1 VSNSK
6 IEGGISVNIGSAK
19 LEWVAQRMQV
29 INTLVEKYKDE
40 QPLKGVKVAV
50 SVHLEAK
57 TGYLALSIAKLGAD
71 LTVTGSN
78 PLSTQDE
85 IVAEL
90 KKRGLR
96 VNAER
101 THDSNVYKRNLNAT
115 LDFRP
120 NVIIDDGADLTVSVH
135 EERPELLKDLW
146 GVCEE
151 TTTGVKRIKALE
163 NFGKL
168 KVPAILVNDAA
179 IKHLFDNRYG
189 TGQSVWDSIIRNT
202 NMNVAEKRVVVA
214 GYGWCGKGVAMRAKG
229 LGARVIVTEVD
240 AIKSLEALMDGFEI
254 MPMKK
259 AARIGDIFVTV
270 TGNTSVIREEH
281 FNEMKDGAI
290 LTNAGHF
297 NVEVSVAD
305 LERITESKREARPN
319 VTEYVV
325 NGKRLYLIGE
335 GRLVNL
341 AAADGH
347 PVEIMD
353 LSFAVQLLSAMKI
366 ARDHKK
372 MGARTYAVPAEID
385 DEIAITKLKLLG
397 IEIDSLTEEQKKYL
411 NSW

>member
-1 VSNSK
+1 
-6 IEGGISVNIGSAK
+6 
-19 LEWVAQRMQV
+19 M
-29 INTLVEKYKDE
+29 
-40 QPLKGVKVAV
+40 
-50 SVHLEAK
+50 EAK

-71 LTVTGSN
+71 VTVTGSN
-78 PLSTQDE
+78 PLSTQNE
-85 IVAEL
+85 IVGEL

-101 THDSNVYKRNLNAT
+101 THDSDIYKRNLNAT
-115 LDFRP
+115 LDFKP
-120 NVIIDDGADLTVSVH
+120 NVIVDDGADLTVTAH
-135 EERPELLKDLW
+135 EERPDLLKELW

-168 KVPAILVNDAA
+168 RVPAILVNDAA
-179 IKHLFDNRYG
+179 TKHLFDNRYG
-189 TGQSVWDSIIRNT
+189 TGQSVWDSIMRNT

-254 MPMKK
+254 MPMKE
-259 AARIGDIFVTV
+259 AARLGDIFVTV

-281 FNEMKDGAI
+281 FKEMKDGAI

-305 LERITESKREARPN
+305 LERIAKSKREARPN

-366 ARDHKK
+366 AKDHKK
-372 MGARTYAVPAEID
+372 MEARTYAVPTEID
-385 DEIAITKLKLLG
+385 NEIATTKLKLLG

>member
-1 VSNSK
+1 MD
-6 IEGGISVNIGSAK
+6 IGSAK
-19 LEWVAQRMQV
+19 LEWVAQRMEV
-29 INTLVEKYKDE
+29 INSLVKKYENE

-71 LTVTGSN
+71 VTVTGSN

-101 THDSNVYKRNLNAT
+101 THDVNVYEKNLEKT
-115 LDFRP
+115 LDFSP
-120 NVIIDDGADLTVSVH
+120 NIIVDDGADLTVMAH
-135 EERPELLKDLW
+135 EHRKNVLENLW

-151 TTTGVKRIKALE
+151 TTSGVKRIKALE
-163 NFGKL
+163 KFGKL
-168 KVPAILVNDAA
+168 AIPAILVNNAA
-179 IKHLFDNRYG
+179 TKHLFDNRYG
-189 TGQSVWDSIIRNT
+189 TGQSVWDSIMRNT

-214 GYGWCGKGVAMRAKG
+214 GYGWCGKGVAMRAAG

-240 AIKSLEALMDGFEI
+240 EVKALEAFMDGFEV
-254 MPMKK
+254 MPMAE
-259 AARIGDIFVTV
+259 AAKIGDIFVTV
-270 TGNTSVIREEH
+270 TGNTDVIRAEH
-281 FNEMKDGAI
+281 FKVMKDGAI

-297 NVEVSVAD
+297 DVEVSVKD
-305 LERITESKREARPN
+305 LKEVASSSREVRPN
-319 VTEYVV
+319 VTEYIV
-325 NGKRLYLIGE
+325 NSRRLYLIGE

-353 LSFAVQLLSAMKI
+353 LSFAVQLLSVLKI
-366 ARDHKK
+366 ARDHETMEAK
-372 MGARTYAVPAEID
+372 TYAVPEEID
-385 DEIAITKLKLLG
+385 YEIASTKLKILG
-397 IEIDSLTEEQKKYL
+397 LKIDELTEKQKQYL
-411 NSW
+411 ESW

>member
-1 VSNSK
+1 MD
-6 IEGGISVNIGSAK
+6 IGSAK
-19 LEWVAQRMQV
+19 LEWVAQRMEV
-29 INTLVEKYKDE
+29 INNLVKKYE
-40 QPLKGVKVAV
+40 AQQPLKGVKVAV

-71 LTVTGSN
+71 VTVTGSN

-85 IVAEL
+85 IVTEL

-101 THDSNVYKRNLNAT
+101 THDVRVYENNLDKT
-115 LDFRP
+115 LDFEP
-120 NVIIDDGADLTVSVH
+120 NVIVDDGADLTVKAH
-135 EERPELLKDLW
+135 EKRREVLENLW

-151 TTTGVKRIKALE
+151 TTSGVKRIKALE
-163 NFGKL
+163 KFNKL
-168 KVPAILVNDAA
+168 AVPAILVNDAA
-179 IKHLFDNRYG
+179 TKHLFDNRYG
-189 TGQSVWDSIIRNT
+189 TGQSVWDSIMRNT
-202 NMNVAEKRVVVA
+202 NMNIAEKRVVVA

-240 AIKSLEALMDGFEI
+240 EVKSLEAFMDGFEV
-254 MPMKK
+254 MPMKE
-259 AARIGDIFVTV
+259 AAKIGDIFVTV
-270 TGNTSVIREEH
+270 TGNTDVIRAEH
-281 FNEMKDGAI
+281 FENMKDGAI

-297 NVEVSVAD
+297 DVEVSVAD
-305 LERITESKREARPN
+305 LKKISTSSREVRPN

-325 NGKRLYLIGE
+325 NGRRLYLIGE

-353 LSFAVQLLSAMKI
+353 LSFAVQLLSVLKI
-366 ARDHKK
+366 ARDHEK
-372 MGARTYAVPAEID
+372 MENKTYAVPREID
-385 DEIAITKLKLLG
+385 YEIASTKLKLLG
-397 IEIDSLTEEQKKYL
+397 IEIDTLTDKQKRYL

>member
-1 VSNSK
+1 MD
-6 IEGGISVNIGSAK
+6 IGSAK
-19 LEWVAQRMQV
+19 LEWVAQRMEV
-29 INTLVEKYKDE
+29 INTLVKKYEAE

-71 LTVTGSN
+71 VTVTGSN

-101 THDSNVYKRNLNAT
+101 THDVSVYENNLQKT
-115 LDFRP
+115 LDFKP
-120 NVIIDDGADLTVSVH
+120 NVIVDDGADLTVTAH
-135 EERPELLKDLW
+135 EKRREVLENLW

-151 TTTGVKRIKALE
+151 TTSGVKRIKALE
-163 NFGKL
+163 NFNKL
-168 KVPAILVNDAA
+168 AVPAILVNDAA
-179 IKHLFDNRYG
+179 TKHLFDNRYG
-189 TGQSVWDSIIRNT
+189 TGQSVWDSIMRNT
-202 NMNVAEKRVVVA
+202 NMNIAEKRVVVA

-240 AIKSLEALMDGFEI
+240 EVKSLEAFMDGFEV
-254 MPMKK
+254 MPMEK
-259 AARIGDIFVTV
+259 AAEIGDIFVTV
-270 TGNTSVIREEH
+270 TGNTDVIRAEH
-281 FNEMKDGAI
+281 FEKMKDGAI

-297 NVEVSVAD
+297 DVEVSVAD
-305 LERITESKREARPN
+305 LKKVATSSREARPN

-353 LSFAVQLLSAMKI
+353 LSFAVQLLSVLKI
-366 ARDHKK
+366 ARDHEK
-372 MGARTYAVPAEID
+372 MEAKTYAVPPEID
-385 DEIAITKLKLLG
+385 YEIASTKLKLLG
-397 IEIDSLTEEQKKYL
+397 IEIDTLTEKQKKYL

>member
-1 VSNSK
+1 MD
-6 IEGGISVNIGSAK
+6 IGSMK
-19 LEWVAQRMQV
+19 LDWVAQRMV
-29 INTLVEKYKDE
+29 VMNALVEKYKE
-40 QPLKGVKVAV
+40 SQPLKGVKVAI

-71 LTVTGSN
+71 VSVSGSN

-85 IVAEL
+85 IVEEL
-90 KKRGLR
+90 KRRGLR
-96 VNAER
+96 VNAQR
-101 THDSNVYKRNLNAT
+101 THDINVYEKNLNAT
-115 LDFRP
+115 LDFEP
-120 NVIIDDGADLTVSVH
+120 NVVVDDGADLTVALH
-135 EERPELLKDLW
+135 EKRTDLLENVW

-163 NFGKL
+163 KFKKL
-168 KVPAILVNDAA
+168 RVPAIAVNDA
-179 IKHLFDNRYG
+179 KTKNLFDNRYG

-202 NMNVAEKRVVVA
+202 NMNVSEKTVVVS

-240 AIKSLEALMDGFEI
+240 AIKSLEAIMDGFSV
-254 MPMKK
+254 MPMKD

-281 FNEMKDGAI
+281 FRVMKDGAI
-290 LTNAGHF
+290 LSNAGHF

-305 LERITESKREARPN
+305 LERISSSKREARPN
-319 VTEYVV
+319 VTEYNVD
-325 NGKRLYLIGE
+325 GKKLYLLAE

-353 LSFAVQLLSAMKI
+353 LSFSVQLLSVLKI
-366 ARDHKK
+366 VRDHGNMEAK
-372 MGARTYAVPAEID
+372 MYAVPSEID
-385 DEIAITKLKLLG
+385 DEIATTKLKLLG
-397 IEIDSLTEEQKKYL
+397 INIDSLTEEQKKYL
-411 NSW
+411 QSW

>member
-1 VSNSK
+1 M
-6 IEGGISVNIGSAK
+6 GGIYMDIGSAK
-19 LEWVAQRMQV
+19 LEWVAQRMDV
-29 INTLVEKYKDE
+29 INTLVKKYE
-40 QPLKGVKVAV
+40 AQQPLKGVKVAV

-57 TGYLALSIAKLGAD
+57 TGYLALSIAKLGANV
-71 LTVTGSN
+71 TVTGSN

-101 THDSNVYKRNLNAT
+101 THDVSVYESNLQKT
-115 LDFRP
+115 LDFEP
-120 NVIIDDGADLTVSVH
+120 NIIVDDGADLTVNAH
-135 EERPELLKDLW
+135 EKRREVLENLW

-151 TTTGVKRIKALE
+151 TTSGVKRIKALE
-163 NFGKL
+163 KFNKL
-168 KVPAILVNDAA
+168 AVPAILVNDAA
-179 IKHLFDNRYG
+179 TKHLFDNRYG
-189 TGQSVWDSIIRNT
+189 TGQSVWDSIMRNT

-240 AIKSLEALMDGFEI
+240 EVKSLEAFMDGFEV
-254 MPMKK
+254 MPMKE
-259 AARIGDIFVTV
+259 AAKLGDIFVTV
-270 TGNTSVIREEH
+270 TGNTDVIRAEH
-281 FNEMKDGAI
+281 FETMKDGAI

-297 NVEVSVAD
+297 DVEVSVKD
-305 LERITESKREARPN
+305 LKKVASASREVRPN

-353 LSFAVQLLSAMKI
+353 LSFAVQLLSVLKI
-366 ARDHKK
+366 ARDHENMEAK
-372 MGARTYAVPAEID
+372 TYAVPTEID
-385 DEIAITKLKLLG
+385 YEIASTKLKLLG
-397 IEIDSLTEEQKKYL
+397 IEIDSLTEKQKKYL

>member
-1 VSNSK
+1 MD
-6 IEGGISVNIGSAK
+6 IGSAK
-19 LEWVAQRMQV
+19 LEWVAQRMEV
-29 INTLVEKYKDE
+29 INTLVKKYEAE

-71 LTVTGSN
+71 VTVTGSN

-101 THDSNVYKRNLNAT
+101 THDVSVYERNLEKT
-115 LDFRP
+115 LDFNP
-120 NVIIDDGADLTVSVH
+120 NIIVDDGADLTVTAH
-135 EERPELLKDLW
+135 EKRREVLENLW

-151 TTTGVKRIKALE
+151 TTSGVKRIKALE
-163 NFGKL
+163 KFNKL
-168 KVPAILVNDAA
+168 AVPAILVNDAA
-179 IKHLFDNRYG
+179 TKHLFDNRYG
-189 TGQSVWDSIIRNT
+189 TGQSTWDSIMRNT

-240 AIKSLEALMDGFEI
+240 EVKALEAFMDGFEV
-254 MPMKK
+254 MPMEE
-259 AARIGDIFVTV
+259 AAKVGDIFVTV
-270 TGNTSVIREEH
+270 TGNTDVIRAEH
-281 FNEMKDGAI
+281 FEKMKDGAI

-297 NVEVSVAD
+297 DVEVSVAD
-305 LERITESKREARPN
+305 LKKVATSSREARPN

-353 LSFAVQLLSAMKI
+353 LSFAVQLLSVLKI
-366 ARDHKK
+366 ARDHEK
-372 MGARTYAVPAEID
+372 MEAKTYAVPREID
-385 DEIAITKLKLLG
+385 YEIASTKLKLLG
-397 IEIDSLTEEQKKYL
+397 IEIDTLTEKQKKYL
-411 NSW
+411 ESW

>member
-1 VSNSK
+1 VD
-6 IEGGISVNIGSAK
+6 IGSAK
-19 LEWVAQRMQV
+19 LEWVAQRMEV
-29 INTLVEKYKDE
+29 INNLVKKYE
-40 QPLKGVKVAV
+40 AQQPLRGVKVAV

-71 LTVTGSN
+71 VTVTGSN

-101 THDSNVYKRNLNAT
+101 THDVRVYENNLDKT
-115 LDFRP
+115 LDFEP
-120 NVIIDDGADLTVSVH
+120 NVIVDDGADLTVKAH
-135 EERPELLKDLW
+135 EKRREVLENLW

-151 TTTGVKRIKALE
+151 TTSGVKRIKALE
-163 NFGKL
+163 KFNKL
-168 KVPAILVNDAA
+168 AVPAILVNDAA
-179 IKHLFDNRYG
+179 TKHLFDNRYG
-189 TGQSVWDSIIRNT
+189 TGQSVWDSIMRNT
-202 NMNVAEKRVVVA
+202 NMNIAEKRVVVA

-240 AIKSLEALMDGFEI
+240 EVKSLEAFMDGFEV
-254 MPMKK
+254 MPMKE
-259 AARIGDIFVTV
+259 AAKIGDIFVTV
-270 TGNTSVIREEH
+270 TGNTDVIRAEH
-281 FNEMKDGAI
+281 FENMKDGAI

-297 NVEVSVAD
+297 DVEVSVAD
-305 LERITESKREARPN
+305 LKKISTSSREVRPN

-325 NGKRLYLIGE
+325 NGRRLYLIGE

-353 LSFAVQLLSAMKI
+353 LSFAVQLLSVLKI
-366 ARDHKK
+366 ARDHEK
-372 MGARTYAVPAEID
+372 MENKTYAVPPEID
-385 DEIAITKLKLLG
+385 YEIASTKLKLLG
-397 IEIDSLTEEQKKYL
+397 IEIDTLTDKQKRYL

>member
-1 VSNSK
+1 MDL
-6 IEGGISVNIGSAK
+6 GSAK
-19 LEWVAQRMQV
+19 LDWVAQRMEV
-29 INTLVEKYKDE
+29 INTLVKKYESD

-71 LTVTGSN
+71 VTVTGSN

-101 THDSNVYKRNLNAT
+101 THSVDVYERNLQRT
-115 LDFRP
+115 LDFEP
-120 NVIIDDGADLTVSVH
+120 NIIVDDGADLTVMAH
-135 EERPELLKDLW
+135 EKRREILDNLW

-151 TTTGVKRIKALE
+151 TTSGVKRIKALE
-163 NFGKL
+163 KFGKL
-168 KVPAILVNDAA
+168 SVPAFLVNDAA
-179 IKHLFDNRYG
+179 TKHLFDNRYG
-189 TGQSVWDSIIRNT
+189 TGQSVWDSIMRNT
-202 NMNVAEKRVVVA
+202 NMNVAEKRVIVA
-214 GYGWCGKGVAMRAKG
+214 GYGWCGKGVAMRAAG

-240 AIKSLEALMDGFEI
+240 SVKALEAFMDGFEV
-254 MPMKK
+254 MPMEE
-259 AARIGDIFVTV
+259 AAKVGDIFVTV
-270 TGNTSVIREEH
+270 TGNTDVIRGEH
-281 FNEMKDGAI
+281 FKIMKDGAI

-297 NVEVSVAD
+297 DVEVSVKD
-305 LERITESKREARPN
+305 LKEIAESSKEVRPN

-325 NGKRLYLIGE
+325 NGRRLYLIGE

-353 LSFAVQLLSAMKI
+353 LSFSVQLLSVLKI
-366 ARDHKK
+366 AKDHGKMEKK
-372 MGARTYAVPAEID
+372 CYSVPREID
-385 DEIAITKLKLLG
+385 YEIATTKLALLG
-397 IEIDSLTEEQKKYL
+397 LKIDTLTEKQKKYL
-411 NSW
+411 QSW

>member
-1 VSNSK
+1 MD
-6 IEGGISVNIGSAK
+6 IGSAK
-19 LEWVAQRMQV
+19 LEWVAQRMEV
-29 INTLVEKYKDE
+29 INTLVKKYEAE

-71 LTVTGSN
+71 VTVTGSN

-101 THDSNVYKRNLNAT
+101 THDVNVYENNLQKT
-115 LDFRP
+115 LDFKP
-120 NVIIDDGADLTVSVH
+120 NVIVDDGADLTVTAH
-135 EERPELLKDLW
+135 EKRREVLENLW

-151 TTTGVKRIKALE
+151 TTSGVKRIKALE
-163 NFGKL
+163 NFNKL
-168 KVPAILVNDAA
+168 AVPAILVNDAA
-179 IKHLFDNRYG
+179 TKHLFDNRYG
-189 TGQSVWDSIIRNT
+189 TGQSTWDSIMRNT

-240 AIKSLEALMDGFEI
+240 EVKALEAFMDGFEV
-254 MPMKK
+254 MPMEK
-259 AARIGDIFVTV
+259 AAEIGDIFVTV
-270 TGNTSVIREEH
+270 TGNTDVIRAEH
-281 FNEMKDGAI
+281 FEKMKDGAI

-297 NVEVSVAD
+297 DVEVSVSD
-305 LERITESKREARPN
+305 LKKVATSSREARPN
-319 VTEYVV
+319 ITEYVV

-353 LSFAVQLLSAMKI
+353 LSFAVQLLSVLKI
-366 ARDHKK
+366 ARDHEK
-372 MGARTYAVPAEID
+372 MEAKTYAVPPEID
-385 DEIAITKLKLLG
+385 YEIASTKLKLLG
-397 IEIDSLTEEQKKYL
+397 IEIDTLTEKQKKYL

>member
-1 VSNSK
+1 MD
-6 IEGGISVNIGSAK
+6 IGSAK
-19 LEWVAQRMQV
+19 LEWVAQRMEV
-29 INTLVEKYKDE
+29 INNLVKKYE
-40 QPLKGVKVAV
+40 AQQPLRGVKVAV

-71 LTVTGSN
+71 VTVTGSN

-101 THDSNVYKRNLNAT
+101 THDVRVYENNLDKT
-115 LDFRP
+115 LDFEP
-120 NVIIDDGADLTVSVH
+120 NVIVDDGADLTVKAH
-135 EERPELLKDLW
+135 EKRREVLENLW

-151 TTTGVKRIKALE
+151 TTSGVKRIKALE
-163 NFGKL
+163 KFNKL
-168 KVPAILVNDAA
+168 AVPAILVNDAA
-179 IKHLFDNRYG
+179 TKHLFDNRYG
-189 TGQSVWDSIIRNT
+189 TGQSVWDSIMRNT
-202 NMNVAEKRVVVA
+202 NMNIAEKRVVVA

-240 AIKSLEALMDGFEI
+240 EVKSLEAFMDGFEV
-254 MPMKK
+254 MPMKE
-259 AARIGDIFVTV
+259 AAKIGDIFVTV
-270 TGNTSVIREEH
+270 TGNTDVIRAEH
-281 FNEMKDGAI
+281 FENMKDGAI

-297 NVEVSVAD
+297 DVEVSVAD
-305 LERITESKREARPN
+305 LKKISTSSREVRPN

-325 NGKRLYLIGE
+325 NGRRLYLIGE

-353 LSFAVQLLSAMKI
+353 LSFAVQLLSVLKI
-366 ARDHKK
+366 ARDHEK
-372 MGARTYAVPAEID
+372 MENKTYAVPPEID
-385 DEIAITKLKLLG
+385 YEIASTKLKLLG
-397 IEIDSLTEEQKKYL
+397 IEIDTLTDKQKRYL

>member
-1 VSNSK
+1 MD
-6 IEGGISVNIGSAK
+6 IGSAK
-19 LEWVAQRMQV
+19 LEWVAQRMEV
-29 INTLVEKYKDE
+29 INTLVKKYEAE

-71 LTVTGSN
+71 VTVTGSN

-101 THDSNVYKRNLNAT
+101 THDVSVYENNLQKT
-115 LDFRP
+115 LDFKP
-120 NVIIDDGADLTVSVH
+120 NVIVDDGADLTVTAH
-135 EERPELLKDLW
+135 EKRREVLENLW

-151 TTTGVKRIKALE
+151 TTSGVKRIKALE
-163 NFGKL
+163 NFNKL
-168 KVPAILVNDAA
+168 AVPAILVNDAA
-179 IKHLFDNRYG
+179 TKHLFDNRYG
-189 TGQSVWDSIIRNT
+189 TGQSTWDSIMRNT

-240 AIKSLEALMDGFEI
+240 EVKALEAFMDGFEV
-254 MPMKK
+254 MPMEK
-259 AARIGDIFVTV
+259 AAEIGDIFVTV
-270 TGNTSVIREEH
+270 TGNTDVIRAEH
-281 FNEMKDGAI
+281 FEKMKDGAI

-297 NVEVSVAD
+297 DVEVSVSD
-305 LERITESKREARPN
+305 LKKVATSSREARPN
-319 VTEYVV
+319 ITEYVV

-353 LSFAVQLLSAMKI
+353 LSFAVQLLSVLKI
-366 ARDHKK
+366 ARDHEK
-372 MGARTYAVPAEID
+372 MEAKTYAVPPEID
-385 DEIAITKLKLLG
+385 YEIASTKLKLLG
-397 IEIDSLTEEQKKYL
+397 IEIDTLTEKQKKYL

>member
-1 VSNSK
+1 MD
-6 IEGGISVNIGSAK
+6 IGSAK
-19 LEWVAQRMQV
+19 LEWVAQRMEV
-29 INTLVEKYKDE
+29 INTLVKKYEAE

-71 LTVTGSN
+71 VTVTGSN

-101 THDSNVYKRNLNAT
+101 THDVSVYENNLQKT
-115 LDFRP
+115 LDFKP
-120 NVIIDDGADLTVSVH
+120 NVIVDDGADLTVTAH
-135 EERPELLKDLW
+135 EKRKEVLENLW

-151 TTTGVKRIKALE
+151 TTSGVKRIKALE
-163 NFGKL
+163 NFNKL
-168 KVPAILVNDAA
+168 AVPAILVNDAA
-179 IKHLFDNRYG
+179 TKHLFDNRYG
-189 TGQSVWDSIIRNT
+189 TGQSVWDSIMRNT
-202 NMNVAEKRVVVA
+202 NMNIAEKRVVVA

-240 AIKSLEALMDGFEI
+240 EVKSLEAFMDGFEV

-259 AARIGDIFVTV
+259 AAEIGDIFVTV
-270 TGNTSVIREEH
+270 TGNTDVIRAEH
-281 FNEMKDGAI
+281 FEKMKDGAI

-297 NVEVSVAD
+297 DVEVSVSD
-305 LERITESKREARPN
+305 LKKVATSSREARPN

-353 LSFAVQLLSAMKI
+353 LSFAVQLLSVLKI
-366 ARDHKK
+366 ARDHEK
-372 MGARTYAVPAEID
+372 MEAKTYAVPPEID
-385 DEIAITKLKLLG
+385 YEIASTKLKLLG
-397 IEIDSLTEEQKKYL
+397 IEIDTLTEKQKKYL

>member
-1 VSNSK
+1 MD
-6 IEGGISVNIGSAK
+6 IGSAK
-19 LEWVAQRMQV
+19 LEWVAQRMEV
-29 INTLVEKYKDE
+29 INSLVKKYENE

-71 LTVTGSN
+71 VTVTGSN

-101 THDSNVYKRNLNAT
+101 THDVNVYEKNLEKT
-115 LDFRP
+115 LDFSP
-120 NVIIDDGADLTVSVH
+120 NIIVDDGADLTVMAH
-135 EERPELLKDLW
+135 EHRKNVLENLW

-151 TTTGVKRIKALE
+151 TTSGVKRIKALE
-163 NFGKL
+163 KFGKL
-168 KVPAILVNDAA
+168 AIPAILVNNAA
-179 IKHLFDNRYG
+179 TKHLFDNRYG
-189 TGQSVWDSIIRNT
+189 TGQSVWDSIMRNT

-214 GYGWCGKGVAMRAKG
+214 GYGWCGKGVAMRAAG

-240 AIKSLEALMDGFEI
+240 EVKALEAFMDGFEV
-254 MPMKK
+254 MPMAE
-259 AARIGDIFVTV
+259 AAKIGDIFVTV
-270 TGNTSVIREEH
+270 TGNTDVIRAEH
-281 FNEMKDGAI
+281 FKVMKDGAI

-297 NVEVSVAD
+297 DVEVSVKD
-305 LERITESKREARPN
+305 LKEVASSSREVRPN
-319 VTEYVV
+319 VTEYIV
-325 NGKRLYLIGE
+325 NSRRLYLIGE

-353 LSFAVQLLSAMKI
+353 LSFAVQLLSVLKI
-366 ARDHKK
+366 ARDHEIMEAK
-372 MGARTYAVPAEID
+372 TYAVPEEID
-385 DEIAITKLKLLG
+385 YEIASTKLKILG
-397 IEIDSLTEEQKKYL
+397 LKIDELTEKQKQYL
-411 NSW
+411 ESW

>member
-1 VSNSK
+1 MD
-6 IEGGISVNIGSAK
+6 IGSAK
-19 LEWVAQRMQV
+19 LEWVAQRMEV
-29 INTLVEKYKDE
+29 INTLVKKYEAE

-71 LTVTGSN
+71 VTVTGSN

-101 THDSNVYKRNLNAT
+101 THDVSVYENNLQKT
-115 LDFRP
+115 LDFKP
-120 NVIIDDGADLTVSVH
+120 NVIVDDGADLTVTAH
-135 EERPELLKDLW
+135 EKRREVLENLW

-151 TTTGVKRIKALE
+151 TTSGVKRIKALE
-163 NFGKL
+163 NFNKL
-168 KVPAILVNDAA
+168 AVPAILVNDAA
-179 IKHLFDNRYG
+179 TKHLFDNRYG
-189 TGQSVWDSIIRNT
+189 TGQSVWDSIMRNT

-240 AIKSLEALMDGFEI
+240 EVKSLEAFMDGFEV
-254 MPMKK
+254 MPMEK
-259 AARIGDIFVTV
+259 AAEIGDIFVTV
-270 TGNTSVIREEH
+270 TGNTDVIRAEH
-281 FNEMKDGAI
+281 FEKMKDGAI

-297 NVEVSVAD
+297 DVEVSVSD
-305 LERITESKREARPN
+305 LKKVATSSREARPN

-353 LSFAVQLLSAMKI
+353 LSFAVQLLSVLKI
-366 ARDHKK
+366 ARDHEK
-372 MGARTYAVPAEID
+372 MEAKTYAVPPEID
-385 DEIAITKLKLLG
+385 YEIASTKLKLLG
-397 IEIDSLTEEQKKYL
+397 IEIDTLTEKQKKYL

>member
-1 VSNSK
+1 MD
-6 IEGGISVNIGSAK
+6 IGSMK
-19 LEWVAQRMQV
+19 LDWVAQRMV
-29 INTLVEKYKDE
+29 VMNALVEKYKE
-40 QPLKGVKVAV
+40 SQPLKGVKVAI

-71 LTVTGSN
+71 VSVSGSN

-85 IVAEL
+85 IVEEL
-90 KKRGLR
+90 KRRGLR
-96 VNAER
+96 VNAQR
-101 THDSNVYKRNLNAT
+101 THDINVYEKNLNAT
-115 LDFRP
+115 LDFEP
-120 NVIIDDGADLTVSVH
+120 NVVVDDGADLTVALH
-135 EERPELLKDLW
+135 EKRTDLLENVW

-163 NFGKL
+163 KFKKL
-168 KVPAILVNDAA
+168 RVPAIAVNDAKT
-179 IKHLFDNRYG
+179 KHLFDNRYG

-202 NMNVAEKRVVVA
+202 NMNVSEKTVVVS

-240 AIKSLEALMDGFEI
+240 AIKSLEAIMDGFSV
-254 MPMKK
+254 MPMKD

-281 FNEMKDGAI
+281 FRVMKDGAI
-290 LTNAGHF
+290 LSNAGHF

-305 LERITESKREARPN
+305 LERISSSKREARPN
-319 VTEYVV
+319 VTEYNVD
-325 NGKRLYLIGE
+325 GKKLYLLAE

-353 LSFAVQLLSAMKI
+353 LSFSVQLLSVLKI
-366 ARDHKK
+366 VRDHGNMEAK
-372 MGARTYAVPAEID
+372 MYAVPSEID
-385 DEIAITKLKLLG
+385 DEIATTKLKLLG
-397 IEIDSLTEEQKKYL
+397 INIDSLTEEQKKYL
-411 NSW
+411 QSW

>member
-1 VSNSK
+1 MD
-6 IEGGISVNIGSAK
+6 IGSAK
-19 LEWVAQRMQV
+19 LGWVAQRMQV

-71 LTVTGSN
+71 VAVTGSN

-120 NVIIDDGADLTVSVH
+120 NVIVDDGADLTVMAH
-135 EERPELLKDLW
+135 EERPDLLEDLW

-163 NFGKL
+163 KFGKL

-179 IKHLFDNRYG
+179 TKHLFDNRYG
-189 TGQSVWDSIIRNT
+189 TGQSVWDSIMRNT

-254 MPMKK
+254 MPMKE
-259 AARIGDIFVTV
+259 AARLGDIFVTV
-270 TGNTSVIREEH
+270 TGNTSVVREEH
-281 FNEMKDGAI
+281 FKEMKDGAI

-305 LERITESKREARPN
+305 LERIAESKREARPN

-325 NGKRLYLIGE
+325 DGKRLYLIGE

-366 ARDHKK
+366 ARDHEE
-372 MGARTYAVPAEID
+372 MEARTYAVPAEID
-385 DEIAITKLKLLG
+385 HEIATTKLKLLG